1 MCCNPSFYN
10 SSFPITGGTI
20 FLKLLIW
27 IECSPF
33 QMWNRK
39 CILYILRTKYF
50 FTTCSRADLSRG
62 LTSRGL
68 LLFFFA
74 SSSYRW
80 PSCQFWLPC
89 QTVKNGCSYQES
101 NYFELSSWKSVVLA
115 DNTDGWSECTD
126 KEGGL
131 QTIHN
136 ILWGLAY
143 ARILT
148 SGEYE
153 YINIKYINEY
163 KIYFS
168 DILIQKI
175 FVALV
180 LETHL
185 TEEIQTEYL
194 FRKNFIMQNL
204 CTI

>member
-39 CILYILRTKYF
+39 YILYVLRTKYF

-68 LLFFFA
+68 SLFFFA
-74 SSSYRW
+74 SSSHRW
-80 PSCQFWLPC
+80 PSCQFWLSC

-101 NYFELSSWKSVVLA
+101 NYFKLSSWKSVVLA

-136 ILWGLAY
+136 ILWGLAH

-148 SGEYE
+148 SWE
-153 YINIKYINEY
+153 YIH
-163 KIYFS
+163 FS
-168 DILIQKI
+168 DILIRKI

-180 LETHL
+180 LENRL
-185 TEEIQTEYL
+185 TEEIRTEYL
-194 FRKNFIMQNL
+194 FRKNFVMQNL